1 MSERSKSTLVEK
13 PSHVHYICI
22 ENSWVNTQDTQ
33 ASASASGEGPGD
45 EGGGGCDFGR
55 YQSDAYIAFST
66 KETDS
71 VVFLFLSLIL

>member
-1 MSERSKSTLVEK
+1 M
-13 PSHVHYICI
+13 VHSSLQGI
-22 ENSWVNTQDTQ
+22 EDSWVNTQDTQ

-45 EGGGGCDFGR
+45 EGGGGGCDFGR

-66 KETDS
+66 KETDG